1 MALITKKHIKKKKKK
16 EDRNPQA
23 IAMAHH
29 IILTSHRTFANPIPP
44 TPISSPSTFNL

>member
-1 MALITKKHIKKKKKK
+1 MALITKKTHKKEK

-44 TPISSPSTFNL
+44 NPRLFSKYF